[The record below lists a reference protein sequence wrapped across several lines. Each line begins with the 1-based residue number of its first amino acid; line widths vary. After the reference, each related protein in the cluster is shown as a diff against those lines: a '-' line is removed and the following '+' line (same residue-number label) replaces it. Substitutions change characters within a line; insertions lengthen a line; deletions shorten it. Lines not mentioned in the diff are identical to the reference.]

1 MYALSVPWSD
11 FSSALA
17 PSGVV
22 LVSVAFV
29 RLTFFLFLRDIKFR
43 VFDII
48 LQVDFCFGDS
58 KSGVFAIIR
67 SRQEKRTLPPR
78 FLLVPPLLILDL
90 QAKRVP
96 NAEQH
101 QAPSQ

>member
-1 MYALSVPWSD
+1 MLSALGIG

-17 PSGVV
+17 PIGVV
-22 LVSVAFV
+22 LVSIAFV
-29 RLTFFLFLRDIKFR
+29 RLTFFLFLRDINFR

-48 LQVDFCFGDS
+48 LQFCFCFRDS
-58 KSGVFAIIR
+58 KSGAFAIIQ
-67 SRQEKRTLPPR
+67 SRQEMRTLPPR
-78 FLLVPPLLILDL
+78 FPLVPLLLLLDL

-96 NAEQH
+96 NAEPH

>member
-1 MYALSVPWSD
+1 MLSALGSD

-29 RLTFFLFLRDIKFR
+29 RLTLFLFLRDIKFR

-48 LQVDFCFGDS
+48 LQVDFRFRDS

-78 FLLVPPLLILDL
+78 SHLVPPLLILDL
-90 QAKRVP
+90 QEKRVP
-96 NAEQH
+96 NAAPH

>member
-1 MYALSVPWSD
+1 MLSAIGIG

-17 PSGVV
+17 PIGVV
-22 LVSVAFV
+22 LVSIAFV
-29 RLTFFLFLRDIKFR
+29 RLTFFLFLRDINFR

-48 LQVDFCFGDS
+48 LQIDFCFCDS

-96 NAEQH
+96 NAEPH
-101 QAPSQ
+101 PTPSQ